1 MGIVYQAHISASQ
14 KQLLQDSSHGFTLKT
29 NVRGLTWRRER
40 REAGSITQSLYSGSP
55 GASLE
60 ITGTSTWLSELRCI
74 YFSSCF
80 FPAPAG
86 IWLWLLGLFEC
97 GVCSFQLQAHFYS
110 ITELFRSCEAT
121 VSGLLLS
128 KAKKTEG
135 LSWGVLSFKRLFL
148 LEKYFLGWFD
158 LQCFSKSGESLL
170 GWIKRYSR

>member
-60 ITGTSTWLSELRCI
+60 ITGTSTWLSELRRI

-110 ITELFRSCEAT
+110 ITESCLEAARPQFP
-121 VSGLLLS
+121 VCRCQ
-128 KAKKTEG
+128 KQRKQKVCHEVC
-135 LSWGVLSFKRLFL
+135 WVLKGFF
-148 LEKYFLGWFD
+148 Y
-158 LQCFSKSGESLL
+158 
-170 GWIKRYSR
+170 